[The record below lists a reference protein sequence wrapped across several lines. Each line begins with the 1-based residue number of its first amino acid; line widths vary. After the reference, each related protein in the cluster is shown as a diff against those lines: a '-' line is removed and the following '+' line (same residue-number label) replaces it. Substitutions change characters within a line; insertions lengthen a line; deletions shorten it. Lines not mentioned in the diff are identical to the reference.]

1 MKRTYEFML
10 ILKSDFPVDDTKKR
24 DALIAKLTKGA
35 TVKNIVTWGKKQLAY
50 PIKKQ
55 NDGIYLI
62 ITLEAESLKSGDVEN
77 EAKLGTDVLRFM
89 LLQKEG

>member
-1 MKRTYEFML
+1 M
-10 ILKSDFPVDDTKKR
+10 
-24 DALIAKLTKGA
+24 
-35 TVKNIVTWGKKQLAY
+35 GKENSSHIQSRNK
-50 PIKKQ
+50 

>member
-35 TVKNIVTWGKKQLAY
+35 TVKNIVTWGKKTARISNQETKMMGYTSLSHL
-50 PIKKQ
+50 KQ
-55 NDGIYLI
+55 NH
-62 ITLEAESLKSGDVEN
+62 
-77 EAKLGTDVLRFM
+77 
-89 LLQKEG
+89 